1 MQTSLGKVEQ
11 SELHRLAAAKGDP
24 LSPIVSNFSAA
35 LLISAGRIDEA
46 IAEAKRTLELDPNYL
61 YENSMLA
68 EAYREKG
75 MFPEAIELFKK
86 AWDVSGVPE
95 SGLAVTYAR
104 MGRQEEARQI
114 LDTLKQVAATR
125 YLPGEEIAVMYIA
138 LGENDEAFKWLDR
151 AFQERSG
158 TLHSIAA
165 RPTFRKLHPDPRFG
179 ALLKRIGLDP
189 APILARDKAP

>member
-1 MQTSLGKVEQ
+1 M
-11 SELHRLAAAKGDP
+11 KGDP
-24 LSPIVSNFSAA
+24 LSPIVSNLSAA
-35 LLISAGRIDEA
+35 LLLYTGRIDEA

-68 EAYREKG
+68 EAYCEKG
-75 MFPEAIELFKK
+75 MFSEAIEFFKK
-86 AWDVSGVPE
+86 TQEVSGVPQ

-104 MGRQEEARQI
+104 MGREDEARQI
-114 LDTLKQVAATR
+114 LDTLKNLAATR
-125 YLPGEEIAVMYIA
+125 YLPAEEIAVVYVA

-151 AFQERSG
+151 AFQEHSG
-158 TLHSIAA
+158 TLHSIGVL
-165 RPTFRKLHPDPRFG
+165 PTFRKLHSDPRFG